1 MKLNLSP
8 DNTVFTFINKIVD
21 LIWLSV
27 LWSLIALPLFVA
39 ATFISIFGFENPGLL
54 PIVAMPIGCC
64 LIGPASAALYYA
76 VVKVI
81 RRERGYATRCFFHS
95 LKENFKQGLLS
106 SMIFGLFLGIFIV
119 DYLFAPQ
126 TMENQTMVSI
136 LLGVLLAT
144 GIFAIFILLW
154 INPILSRFTVTLKEL
169 FKNSFYTA
177 IRCLV
182 RTLIMG
188 VFWFGI
194 GYVLWYF
201 LWNNMG
207 YLLLF
212 PMFLPGLSALLRS
225 FVIEPVFKK
234 LVGDQS
240 EAEANGIDAWYAE

>member
-27 LWSLIALPLFVA
+27 LWSFISLPLLLA
-39 ATFISIFGFENPGLL
+39 ALYIIFGFENPGML
-54 PIVAMPIGCC
+54 PIIAMPIGCA

-106 SMIFGLFLGIFIV
+106 SMLFGLFLGILYV
-119 DYLFAPQ
+119 DLLIAPH
-126 TMENQTMVSI
+126 TMENQTMVS
-136 LLGVLLAT
+136 LLSGVLLAS
-144 GIFAIFILLW
+144 GIFALFILLW

-169 FKNSFYTA
+169 IKNSFFTA
-177 IRCLV
+177 IRCIV
-182 RTLIMG
+182 RTIIMG
-188 VFWFGI
+188 AFWFGI
-194 GYVLWYF
+194 GF
-201 LWNNMG
+201 LIWNYPG
-207 YLLLF
+207 AYITLL